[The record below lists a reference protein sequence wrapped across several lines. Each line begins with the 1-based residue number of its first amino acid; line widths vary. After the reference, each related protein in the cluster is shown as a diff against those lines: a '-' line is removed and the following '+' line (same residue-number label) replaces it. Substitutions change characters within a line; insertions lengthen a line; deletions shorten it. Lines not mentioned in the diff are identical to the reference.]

1 MLTGSC
7 LCGGVKYQIDGAL
20 GAVTNCHCSLVPEN
34 VGLGFFERFDNPC
47 GFVSVCFRYRN
58 CSRNGTRRRAII
70 GFFAAGAV
78 RQF

>member
-1 MLTGSC
+1 
-7 LCGGVKYQIDGAL
+7 
-20 GAVTNCHCSLVPEN
+20 VPEN

-47 GFVSVCFRYRN
+47 GFVSVCFR
-58 CSRNGTRRRAII
+58 SGIAQGVGLVAGQSS